1 MVEVYGKEAKL
12 DIIVYMKDVAIR
24 KITLKDTD
32 KIVKWRNSPAVMN
45 NFIVRNKLT
54 KKQHID
60 WLNNKVKIGKVVQFI
75 AVDKVNNVDFATTYL
90 KDIDKLHKKAE
101 FGIFIGE
108 ADYRHKNYG
117 QLITRLTLDYAFNK
131 LKLNKVYARVL
142 NYNKPSYN
150 LFKKLGF
157 NRDAIL
163 REDVYINGH
172 YEDVYIMSLLKFE
185 YKK

>member
-1 MVEVYGKEAKL
+1 MEEMLRL

-45 NFIVRNKLT
+45 NFIIRNRLT
-54 KKQHID
+54 KKQHIN
-60 WLNNKVKIGKVVQFI
+60 WLNNKVKKGKVVQFI
-75 AVDKVNNVDFATTYL
+75 AVDKIHNVDFATTYL
-90 KDIDKLHKKAE
+90 KDIDNLHKKAE

-117 QLITRLTLDYAFNK
+117 QLITNYTLDYAFNK
-131 LKLNKVYARVL
+131 LRLNKVYAKVL
-142 NYNKPSYN
+142 SYNKPSYY

-163 REDVYINGH
+163 RDDVKVNGRF
-172 YEDVYIMSLLKFE
+172 EDVYIMSLLRTE